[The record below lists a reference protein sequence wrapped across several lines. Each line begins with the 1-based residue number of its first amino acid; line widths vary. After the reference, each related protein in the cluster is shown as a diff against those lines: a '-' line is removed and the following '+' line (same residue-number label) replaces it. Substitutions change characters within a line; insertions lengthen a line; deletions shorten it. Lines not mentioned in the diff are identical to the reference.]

1 MHIAPVEGVQVDKKF
16 GKVDESHLA
25 AHLGKAFQLQSQ
37 TGEQGVVFAAQVH
50 QVYFAGPPFAFEAGR
65 RGGECAGSE
74 AGLGC
79 ERDICLPVVGVAV
92 LFHFEGRARLESGR
106 EERGGRGYHHLV
118 GDVDGDRLCLGC
130 FVEADAE
137 LCFTRGIVGN
147 IEFDAVVLTR
157 LRILDGGRFEGR
169 LDAVLFLQIG
179 LYGYLAGFHIGGTG
193 LLFLKFYIVT
203 LGRMYGGG
211 IVGKVFLE
219 GIGVF
224 DRHLHVGQG
233 AEYLDRRILA
243 IAYGYVGLP
252 QVVGLV
258 EPLLLEVAVVGAHG
272 VGAYGNFFGRVEV
285 GQTVPGAGKTAV
297 GRYQL

>member
-1 MHIAPVEGVQVDKKF
+1 MLVAPVEGVQVGKKF

-37 TGEQGVVFAAQVH
+37 TGEQGAVFAAQIH

-65 RGGECAGSE
+65 RGGECAGGE

-79 ERDICLPVVGVAV
+79 ERDIYLPVVGVAV

-130 FVEADAE
+130 FVKADAE
-137 LCFTRGIVGN
+137 LSFARGIVGN

-179 LYGYLAGFHIGGTG
+179 L
-193 LLFLKFYIVT
+193 
-203 LGRMYGGG
+203 YGGG